1 MDIEIKNFLLYLIE
15 ICLCTTAKRDS
26 LYDDSVRSLTKINE
40 RPTAEP
46 YGVIRTDKPKRLMRQ
61 ASLDESDGEDDTSI
75 TEKLRRASSQ
85 SPANIPMLVV
95 VSFNPDAKGLQKKQI
110 EIQRGFPVNAQYI
123 LNEWLFIKTAD
134 DEEGFVPYLCCRPMF
149 RRQLTKCSN
158 NNNNM
163 ESSYKPY
170 DFELNKSNRIKSPP
184 INLVTLTPPTN
195 KKTSLSA
202 HLCSP
207 TYLFQ
212 KSSPCRKRPD
222 VASSSCG
229 GDSGVSDCESSS
241 NHNPTLDSSTTLT
254 ARLSNIRS
262 LRLSSITLKKTG
274 LIVQDIP
281 LKKSFKPNLM
291 KSQLSI
297 SSNSAFTQIV
307 KKKQR
312 QESNQRQSINS
323 NNRLFHHE
331 QEIPTP
337 TTTSNRS
344 NFRRLYD
351 SYDETIKLSPPSS
364 SKYLTDNNNNMNSP
378 TNTRQTTPY
387 TRRSLPHHTQS
398 IIKRPLYTK
407 SSSSPDPFK
416 TIKEQQLRNIVLAE
430 PSLPPAIIPSKLKLE
445 RHFSDLSL
453 NQIENDSLSPPTS
466 ILLVHNHP
474 SLSCSSSTSSS
485 SSSSSAA
492 NSSTDD
498 STTPFI
504 HIQMNNY
511 RAGRIPVIYTSSDIN
526 NNNTNANN
534 SNNQPTKSNSF
545 IHNVSITV

>member
-1 MDIEIKNFLLYLIE
+1 MTGLARRLLSKQ

-26 LYDDSVRSLTKINE
+26 LYDGATVLPTKSNE
-40 RPTAEP
+40 RSSAEQH
-46 YGVIRTDKPKRLMRQ
+46 GFVRTDKPKRLMRQ
-61 ASLDESDGEDDTSI
+61 ASLDESDGDDDIGI

-149 RRQLTKCSN
+149 RRQSMKYTTN
-158 NNNNM
+158 QM
-163 ESSYKPY
+163 ENAYKPY
-170 DFELNKSNRIKSPP
+170 DFESNKSSHMKSPP
-184 INLVTLTPPTN
+184 TTNLPTFTPPTS
-195 KKTSLSA
+195 KKNSLST

-212 KSSPCRKRPD
+212 KSSPSKKRQD
-222 VASSSCG
+222 VTSSSCG

-241 NHNPTLDSSTTLT
+241 NNHPTLDSLTT
-254 ARLSNIRS
+254 RLSNIRS
-262 LRLSSITLKKTG
+262 LRLSTNIIKKTG
-274 LIVQDIP
+274 LIVQDLP
-281 LKKSFKPNLM
+281 LKKVNKPNLM

-307 KKKQR
+307 KKAPPR
-312 QESNQRQSINS
+312 QESTQRQQINQS
-323 NNRLFHHE
+323 FHQD
-331 QEIPTP
+331 QELSPS
-337 TTTSNRS
+337 TSFNRS
-344 NFRRLYD
+344 HFRRLYD
-351 SYDETIKLSPPSS
+351 SYDETTKFSSPT
-364 SKYLTDNNNNMNSP
+364 SKYLTDSNNLTSS
-378 TNTRQTTPY
+378 TTHIRQTPFA
-387 TRRSLPHHTQS
+387 RRSLPHHIQS
-398 IIKRPLYTK
+398 IAKKPLYTK
-407 SSSSPDPFK
+407 LSSSSPDPFK
-416 TIKEQQLRNIVLAE
+416 TIKEQQLRHIVLAE
-430 PSLPPAIIPSKLKLE
+430 PSLPPAIIPSKLTLE

-453 NQIENDSLSPPTS
+453 NQIENDSLSPSTP
-466 ILLVHNHP
+466 ILLVHHRP
-474 SLSCSSSTSSS
+474 SLSYSSS
-485 SSSSSAA
+485 SSSSTST

-511 RAGRIPVIYTSSDIN
+511 RAGRIPVIYTSSNINSN
-526 NNNTNANN
+526 NNNNNKNN
-534 SNNQPTKSNSF
+534 STNPPPTKSNSF